1 MPELVYLTK
10 TTTGSD
16 LISRRRAQWPDAI
29 SHTMNLP
36 RVTVSLI
43 YRWQMRYFLLASFV
57 VIVPVDAIN
66 TALAD
71 TQIRIELFTTTDLQF
86 IELVD
91 EEEGSSRSINLQVYE
106 LNGIQLVEAE
116 LSRNLTADPAQ
127 SKRILLQRIQEL
139 DEQTRKRMQRSATG
153 LARAMQ
159 YGIDRYPAIV
169 INGHVIVYGVTDL
182 NTALSQYQSW
192 LVGNNP

>member
-1 MPELVYLTK
+1 
-10 TTTGSD
+10 
-16 LISRRRAQWPDAI
+16 
-29 SHTMNLP
+29 MNLP

-169 INGHVIVYGVTDL
+169 INGQVIVYGVTDL